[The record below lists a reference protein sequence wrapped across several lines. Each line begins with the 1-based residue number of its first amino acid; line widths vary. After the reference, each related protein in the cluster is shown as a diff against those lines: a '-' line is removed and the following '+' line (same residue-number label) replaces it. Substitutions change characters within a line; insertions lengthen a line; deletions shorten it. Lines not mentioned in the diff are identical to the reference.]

1 MSNLPNVVIIGA
13 MKSGTTSLHHYLN
26 LHPEI
31 CMSRQKELDF
41 FNKDKNWNRGV
52 EWYRSHF
59 VGQGK
64 IYGESSPNYTDY
76 PISKNVPQR
85 MFSVIPAAKLIY
97 IVRNPIERIISHYTH
112 LSAIGK
118 EQQSIE
124 RALSE
129 LDSNLY
135 VTRSKYYFQLSQ
147 FLEFYSPSNIL
158 VISSEELSNY
168 PQKVI
173 LKVFQFLEVDRE
185 FEFKFDVTKNAG
197 NILIFGSSILNSD
210 FKFNT
215 KLHSSA
221 NKRRLK
227 IPAKGR
233 TDKTLRKITELLP
246 IEIREHA
253 KKIMYFPFTEKI
265 KKPKLNNEIR
275 NKLWDYLSE
284 DIEQLKQF
292 TGRSFSE
299 WKL

>member
-31 CMSRQKELDF
+31 CMSRQKELNF
-41 FNKDKNWNRGV
+41 FNRDKNWNKGV
-52 EWYRSHF
+52 EWYKSNF

-76 PISKNVPQR
+76 PRSKNVPQR
-85 MFSVIPAAKLIY
+85 MFSIIPSAKLIY
-97 IVRNPIERIISHYTH
+97 VVRNPIERIISHYIH
-112 LSAIGK
+112 LVAIGK
-118 EQQSIE
+118 EHQCID
-124 RALSE
+124 RALSD

-168 PQKVI
+168 PQKVMA
-173 LKVFQFLEVDRE
+173 KVFHFLEVDAE
-185 FEFKFDVTKNAG
+185 FEFDVTKNAG
-197 NILIFGSSILNSD
+197 NILIFGGSIFNSD

-221 NKRRLK
+221 SKRKLK

-233 TDKTLRKITELLP
+233 TDKTLKKITKVLP

-253 KKIMYFPFTEKI
+253 KKIIYFPFTEKI
-265 KKPKLNNEIR
+265 NKPELNNELR

-284 DIEQLKQF
+284 DIELLEQF
-292 TGRSFSE
+292 TGRSFLE
-299 WKL
+299 WKH